1 MKTLSANFALVQRSH
16 GDNVLD
22 RMDYQMLGIVWDKQ
36 KRRYNDHWEGTTR
49 HLLHR
54 VLIPEGNSAR
64 FQDAS
69 RLWAAAAAAE
79 TRIDSVEARIIDVH
93 LPRGYSYLACAMVAL
108 ALAKLF
114 TDRGIPVQIDLQVSV
129 ATDGLPDIH
138 VHMLL
143 ATRRFKNVNGGT
155 KPDHWGGAKVGQFG
169 VRALE
174 RAALK

>member
-1 MKTLSANFALVQRSH
+1 MKTLSANFALVQRSQ
-16 GDNVLD
+16 GDSVLD

-54 VLIPEGNSAR
+54 VLIPEGNSDR

-143 ATRRFKNVNGGT
+143 AT
-155 KPDHWGGAKVGQFG
+155 Q
-169 VRALE
+169 
-174 RAALK
+174 